1 MDKYI
6 INGGKP
12 LFGEVSISGAKN
24 SAVAIL
30 PAALIADG
38 VSVLYNVP
46 LVSDI
51 LTEIEIF
58 RELGVKI
65 EVIPPSTV
73 VVDPREL
80 RSFCAT
86 SELNQKFRASYYLL
100 GAFLSKFKQAV
111 VSMPGGCNFG
121 GVRPI
126 DQHIKGFEA
135 LGATVTVEHDVI
147 RAESPGELSGASV
160 YFDVVTVGGTINVML
175 AAVLTPGVTV
185 LENAAKEPHIVDLAN
200 YLNLCGADILG
211 AGTDKI
217 KIRGVKSLHGCE
229 YTIIPDQ
236 IEAGTYLAAVAATGG
251 KITVK
256 NVIPKHLEATCDTL
270 SALGA
275 IIENK
280 GTSVSLTRTGRIKP
294 TSIKALPYP
303 GFPTDMQPQIAAVLT
318 LSDGVSVISD
328 EVWDTRFKYADALC
342 SMGAKI
348 EIAPREAKITGVP
361 ALTGASVSACDLR
374 AGAAMVIAGLA
385 ANGVTEVT
393 NIHYIERGYVDL
405 VPKLCSLGADII
417 LVKEGQ

>member
-6 INGGKP
+6 INGGNP

-24 SAVAIL
+24 SAVAVL

-73 VVDPREL
+73 VIDPREL

-86 SELNQKFRASYYLL
+86 SERNQKFRASYYLL

-135 LGATVTVEHDVI
+135 LGATVTVENDVI

-175 AAVLTPGVTV
+175 AAALTPGVTV

-217 KIRGVKSLHGCE
+217 KIHGVKKLHG
-229 YTIIPDQ
+229 
-236 IEAGTYLAAVAATGG
+236 
-251 KITVK
+251 
-256 NVIPKHLEATCDTL
+256 
-270 SALGA
+270 
-275 IIENK
+275 
-280 GTSVSLTRTGRIKP
+280 
-294 TSIKALPYP
+294 
-303 GFPTDMQPQIAAVLT
+303 
-318 LSDGVSVISD
+318 
-328 EVWDTRFKYADALC
+328 
-342 SMGAKI
+342 
-348 EIAPREAKITGVP
+348 
-361 ALTGASVSACDLR
+361 
-374 AGAAMVIAGLA
+374 
-385 ANGVTEVT
+385 
-393 NIHYIERGYVDL
+393 
-405 VPKLCSLGADII
+405 
-417 LVKEGQ
+417 